1 MDYKSNSIKYTT
13 ISSNHHIQIANTNGK
28 GHHVIEIVPPSHARR
43 TLVVILSPDGNSD
56 TQLCHSKSK
65 GREFLGKFKNSS
77 LSQREKWVALKS
89 VIEPA
94 LLYPLVTT
102 LFTANAIS
110 PLDSITS
117 QMSCHALGLNCTFP
131 HAILHGSTLLGGI
144 GILSSSQRN
153 SKDRVNYFL
162 YNVRQESSNYLKIGI
177 SIINTQLKVGLFD
190 QFFNTS
196 FHSYNHLVSP
206 SYCIQ
211 IWGELESLG
220 LSLRPSATSTR
231 SPAPLCPSDQ
241 PIMQLA
247 CKFFSNKSSAKINRC
262 RMCLQLISIAD
273 LLTLSSGIIH
283 LHILTVKSP
292 WVEFQQ
298 SRGLLFHVPQDRT
311 GVYGA
316 TFYVFMFFHLSLDP
330 HWLLR
335 SSYTHDSDLHTLNTQ
350 KIGTYTNWTL
360 AF

>member
-56 TQLCHSKSK
+56 TQLCHFKSK

-131 HAILHGSTLLGGI
+131 HAILHGSTLLG
-144 GILSSSQRN
+144 
-153 SKDRVNYFL
+153 V
-162 YNVRQESSNYLKIGI
+162 
-177 SIINTQLKVGLFD
+177 
-190 QFFNTS
+190 
-196 FHSYNHLVSP
+196 LV
-206 SYCIQ
+206 YY
-211 IWGELESLG
+211 
-220 LSLRPSATSTR
+220 
-231 SPAPLCPSDQ
+231 PLHNEIP
-241 PIMQLA
+241 
-247 CKFFSNKSSAKINRC
+247 
-262 RMCLQLISIAD
+262 
-273 LLTLSSGIIH
+273 
-283 LHILTVKSP
+283 
-292 WVEFQQ
+292 
-298 SRGLLFHVPQDRT
+298 RT
-311 GVYGA
+311 G
-316 TFYVFMFFHLSLDP
+316 
-330 HWLLR
+330 
-335 SSYTHDSDLHTLNTQ
+335 
-350 KIGTYTNWTL
+350 
-360 AF
+360 